1 MCLGRSTRTYAAG
14 LPVELQI
21 LTTGAT
27 VIEQAD
33 TGNAAFAEIIETT
46 LILNLQNSELVEF
59 TFEVG
64 NPFIVEITITTEL
77 DSTSDELLT
86 EFEAIE
92 DALADTL

>member
-1 MCLGRSTRTYAAG
+1 MRLGRSTRTYAAG
-14 LPVELQI
+14 LSVALQI
-21 LTTGAT
+21 LTTGAA
-27 VIEQAD
+27 VREQAD
-33 TGNAAFAEIIETT
+33 TNNAAFAEIIEKT

-92 DALADTL
+92 DVLADTL